1 MGATISGNLDKA
13 TIEDIVNNENA
24 EEINKVVKSISAYT
38 QLFDIVIKGE
48 ANVDGIV
55 NDVKGKEDVS
65 DEAVVS
71 TANKNVKLSVS
82 YASSGQQIAG
92 SEFYLKSNTYQDY
105 QYNPETQQWEPVE
118 RTDKELDIRMIFK
131 DGSKAD
137 LETYFK
143 NGFDKLG
150 DEFEK
155 FAQDLEDR
163 YGK

>member
-1 MGATISGNLDKA
+1 MK
-13 TIEDIVNNENA
+13 A
-24 EEINKVVKSISAYT
+24 EEINKVVKSISSYT
-38 QLFDIVIKGE
+38 QLFDIIIKGE
-48 ANVDGIV
+48 ANIDGIV

-65 DEAVVS
+65 DEEIIA
-71 TANKNVKLSVS
+71 TGNKNVSVGVYYVS
-82 YASSGQQIAG
+82 TGQKIAG
-92 SEFYLKSNTYQDY
+92 SEFYLKNHTYQDY
-105 QYNPETQQWEPVE
+105 QYNPGTQQWEPVE